1 MTATHRPLDFALMPT
16 LQASNAAVV
25 QHPDDK
31 PQGTLVVGGQ
41 GSGKTSF
48 MLRAFLNDCRDPN
61 CAPILIDPKSELARR
76 ALALIPLDVDK
87 RVWFLNLA
95 QPRFGMSPLWLPPET
110 MRDPRKLS
118 ARVTGVAENVVNSLL
133 DVHEGQLFQ
142 SSRDL
147 LYHATIGA
155 LALAAARDTRPTF
168 EDVYNLLS
176 PWREDVRDAVVT
188 ATSHIPRLELTREF
202 WAREIPDALTGAAAI
217 TRQRMQAPRNKVGS
231 IVSVPPLRAFFDHP
245 CEVSFR
251 SMIEARDILIVDAAM
266 GGTDDLPGI
275 GQENSVLCMQFL
287 LRMLHAHM
295 QDQIHVA
302 RPLLPRVAMYL
313 EEAHYVVNEATIDM
327 LATHRA
333 AGLEPTLSYQFFAQL
348 LAETPARSEK
358 IRKGVMNLCQSRN
371 IFRVSDPEDAEEASR
386 TAMSIYDSLIRSD
399 AEARSRNRVTPDTIM
414 NLPRWHCLASWIA
427 DGRRAPAFIGQTYE
441 MPPSESLGATRVHYQ
456 RMVDRCAAIAPPQSN
471 DVSGATVTTDATDR
485 LLAADRS
492 AVLTIAGREISA
504 AEYEAIGDAPPFST
518 LAELPIIDDILEVK
532 DPVAARQSRT
542 VQRYSEQQ
550 FRVIALLDRVGRMT
564 TDQLRRAVWPDTTA
578 RAAQQFLKRMHEA
591 GLIQFSYARLRNSGR
606 GGSPPRLWSLTP
618 DGFKLGQNPPSEW
631 AAVIP
636 GSRRFRES
644 EAVRGARVPHD
655 LHVVNLLQALDDLV
669 PRWTT
674 DRWRTPR
681 YVTGRFAPP
690 LVGMGREQ
698 RRLRAADVQLE
709 KGYGFSHIPQGGF
722 EEILPD
728 LSIEMHVVSDPAPR
742 PGRRFEVRFDLL
754 FELDLTGKAS
764 YNREKF
770 ARYDAFLT
778 GWALAHPRV
787 RRLGTRPLV
796 VFVSRT
802 EAEMLALMREA
813 DEVMRGSVGK
823 LGAPEHEWYF
833 AGRAHVL
840 FTVERDIHQ
849 GSLRALKLPA
859 LPRALRSELGDDRT
873 TATRACI
880 LPPSLVQAG
889 RRRMLPRTSDP
900 STSSP

>member
-1 MTATHRPLDFALMPT
+1 MPVRHRPLEFELLPT
-16 LQASNAAVV
+16 LQASNGAVV

-76 ALALIPLDVDK
+76 ALALIPPDVGK
-87 RVWFLNLA
+87 RVWFLNLGL
-95 QPRFGMSPLWLPPET
+95 PRFGMSPLWLPPEL
-110 MRDPRKLS
+110 MSDSGKL
-118 ARVTGVAENVVNSLL
+118 AGRVTGVAENVVNGLL

-155 LALAAARDTRPTF
+155 LALAAAQGTRPSF
-168 EDVYNLLS
+168 EDVYSLLS
-176 PWREDVRDAVVT
+176 PWREDMRDAVVT
-188 ATSHIPRLELTREF
+188 VTSHIPSLELTREF
-202 WAREIPDALTGAAAI
+202 WAREIPDALAGASAV

-231 IVSVPPLRAFFDHP
+231 IVSVPPVRAFFDHP
-245 CEVSFR
+245 CEVSLR
-251 SMIEARDILIVDAAM
+251 SIIEARDILIVDAAM
-266 GGTDDLPGI
+266 GGTDRLPGI

-295 QDQIHVA
+295 QDQIHVP
-302 RPLLPRVAMYL
+302 RPLLARVALYL

-358 IRKGVMNLCQSRN
+358 IRKGVMNLCQSRT

-386 TAMSIYDSLIRSD
+386 TAMTVYDSLIRGD
-399 AEARSRNRVTPDTIM
+399 AEARARNRVTPDTIM
-414 NLPRWHCLASWIA
+414 NLPHWHCLASWIVS
-427 DGRRAPAFIGQTYE
+427 GRRLPSFIGRTYE
-441 MPPSESLGATRVHYQ
+441 MAPSEALGATRVHYQ
-456 RMVDRCAAIAPPQSN
+456 RMVDRCAAMTPQPDNASTPK
-471 DVSGATVTTDATDR
+471 VSPSEAHR
-485 LLAADRS
+485 PLAADQS
-492 AVLTIAGREISA
+492 AVLTIAGQEISA
-504 AEYEAIGDAPPFST
+504 TEYDAIADAPPSSM
-518 LAELPIIDDILEVK
+518 LAELPILDDIIEVK
-532 DPVAARQSRT
+532 DAVSARRSRT

-550 FRVIALLDRVGRMT
+550 FRVIALLDRAGRMT
-564 TDQLRRAVWPDTTA
+564 TEQLRRAVWPDATA
-578 RAAQQFLKRMHEA
+578 RAAQQFLKRMHEV
-591 GLIQFSYARLRNSGR
+591 GLIQFSYARLRSSAR
-606 GGSPPRLWSLTP
+606 GGSPPRLWSLTAA
-618 DGFKLGQNPPSEW
+618 GFKLGQQPPSEW
-631 AAVIP
+631 PAVIP
-636 GSRRFRES
+636 EARRFRES

-681 YVTGRFAPP
+681 YATGRFAPP
-690 LVGMGREQ
+690 LVGTGRDQ
-698 RRLRAADVQLE
+698 RRLRAADIPVE
-709 KGYGFSHIPQGGF
+709 KGYGFSRIPQGSF

-742 PGRRFEVRFDLL
+742 PGRRFEARFDLL

-770 ARYDAFLT
+770 LRYDAFLT
-778 GWALAHPRV
+778 GWALAHPSV

-823 LGAPEHEWYF
+823 LGTPEHEWYF

-840 FTVERDIHQ
+840 FVVERDIHR
-849 GSLRALKLPA
+849 GSLRALKLPP
-859 LPRALRSELGDDRT
+859 LPRAVRRELGDDTT

-880 LPPSLVQAG
+880 LPASLVQAG
-889 RRRMLPRTSDP
+889 RRMLPRTSDP
-900 STSSP
+900 GAASS